1 MSAVSIYMVPY
12 FSTLILQDVARLSEL
27 NLDLSRYLSSCGF
40 NDLAGEVGSF
50 TDLGKATQ
58 EVGRCRID
66 RIFRAIA

>member
-1 MSAVSIYMVPY
+1 MVPY

-27 NLDLSRYLSSCGF
+27 NLDLSSYLSGRSF
-40 NDLAGEVGSF
+40 NDLAGKIGGF

-66 RIFRAIA
+66 RIFRAVA